1 MWIIFSLLSA
11 IFSGLT
17 TIFAKKGISDIDSEL
32 SSAIRT
38 SIILIITFFIVCVS
52 NSFEKVS
59 MPTIVFI
66 ILSGIST
73 ALLWINYFKALDYG
87 NVNEVTPVDKTSIVI
102 TLALSCILLNESI
115 TTNKVLSCVFILLG
129 TFLMV
134 DKKKSN
140 NKKWLKYALATAFFT
155 SISTIISKI
164 GLKSINPILGVFY
177 RTFVVFIII
186 WIYFYIKNKT
196 IKNIKINKQTF
207 KYLMF
212 SGITTSLSWI
222 CYFYAL
228 RDGEASIVFPI
239 EKLSIVVSIVL
250 SCIILKEK
258 MTRKTIFG
266 LILIIVGIILLLVKL

>member
-1 MWIIFSLLSA
+1 MWIVFSLLSA
-11 IFSGLT
+11 LFSGLT
-17 TIFAKKGISDIDSEL
+17 TIFAKKGIGDIDSGL
-32 SSAIRT
+32 STAIRT
-38 SIILIITFFIVCVS
+38 SVILIITFFIVCVF
-52 NSFEKVS
+52 NSFEKVD
-59 MPTIVFI
+59 TLTVIYI

-102 TLALSCILLNESI
+102 TLVLSYILLNESI
-115 TTNKVLSCVFILLG
+115 TINKVLSCIFILLG

-155 SISTIISKI
+155 SVSTIISKI

-186 WIYFYIKNKT
+186 WIYFYMENKT
-196 IKNIKINKQTF
+196 FQNIKINKHTI
-207 KYLMF
+207 KYLIF

-228 RDGEASIVFPI
+228 KDGEASIVFPI

-258 MTRKTIFG
+258 MTRKSIFG
-266 LILIIVGIILLLVKL
+266 LILIIIGMILLLIKL